1 MNKPENYA
9 RFYSLL
15 NRMATS
21 DREALKKSIVLQY
34 TSNRTDSLRE
44 MTMQEYNSA
53 CSGMEKLV
61 VPTFQEQ
68 LIKMFKKKR
77 SDVLHQMQIMGINT
91 ADWNAVDNV
100 CMDTR
105 IAGKKFRD
113 LSGDELDSVL
123 VKLRVIRRK
132 QQS

>member
-77 SDVLHQMQIMGINT
+77 SDVLHQMQ
-91 ADWNAVDNV
+91 DWNAVDNV